1 MEVEVCHHDLPRKTH
16 ASRDVSKN
24 KTRIHFTGI
33 PKLNSAVHVAV
44 DRIVQIYV
52 CGRGEEEASTKKTC
66 SSCPIDCHIISTNV
80 TSGLLSYT
88 FEWNCIPSVV
98 ETASTTVTIKFWP
111 TDEIRVEILDFDFTA
126 NLSTVKLASFS
137 VV

>member
-1 MEVEVCHHDLPRKTH
+1 MEVEVCHHDLPH

-52 CGRGEEEASTKKTC
+52 GEGRRRPVRRRLVPVA
-66 SSCPIDCHIISTNV
+66 PLIV
-80 TSGLLSYT
+80 T
-88 FEWNCIPSVV
+88 
-98 ETASTTVTIKFWP
+98 
-111 TDEIRVEILDFDFTA
+111 
-126 NLSTVKLASFS
+126 
-137 VV
+137 